1 MSNVTFRIASL
12 PEHPRV
18 QAAYTTWGY
27 RSGISPDDILY
38 VAERGGEFVAAVRR
52 TQEHG
57 LVLLRGMHVAP
68 EQQRK
73 GIGSRLLGTFVEHL
87 HGEAC
92 YCVPYQHLRAF
103 YSRAGFASLPDH
115 AAPEFLRER
124 VRSYRTRGLDVFVM
138 HRPASLSMLPRERPN
153 QAMQATAVVGLR
165 YSPSFLITSSTSL
178 SVRSLMRSSSSVSL
192 RSWFKCS

>member
-1 MSNVTFRIASL
+1 MSAITFRVATMA
-12 PEHPRV
+12 EHPRV
-18 QAAYTTWGY
+18 QAAYAAWGY
-27 RSGISPDDILY
+27 RGGISPDDTLY
-38 VAERGGEFVAAVRR
+38 VAEHGGEFVAAVRR
-52 TQEHG
+52 AQEHG

-68 EQQRK
+68 EKQRK
-73 GIGSRLLGTFVEHL
+73 GIGSGLLGIFVEHL
-87 HGEAC
+87 QGEAC

-153 QAMQATAVVGLR
+153 QAMELTATRRVFTFEMTKSLLLR
-165 YSPSFLITSSTSL
+165 ATLALGSG
-178 SVRSLMRSSSSVSL
+178 SSSYS
-192 RSWFKCS
+192 R